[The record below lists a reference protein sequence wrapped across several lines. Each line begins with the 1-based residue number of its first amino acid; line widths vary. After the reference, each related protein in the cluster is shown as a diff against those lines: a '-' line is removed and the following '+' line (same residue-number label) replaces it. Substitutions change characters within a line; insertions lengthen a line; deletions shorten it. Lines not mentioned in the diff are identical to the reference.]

1 MRPILLIVV
10 LVGMAGPLLIG
21 CSTVT
26 PAPVGMASV
35 DEPRPDS
42 RVVVYYTHR
51 TFRCFSCLWLEKTTR
66 QTLEDSFASELAA
79 GRLEFRVVDYWADRS
94 LAERYGVDTVSV
106 IVVNIVKGEE
116 VSHRTLERLWDLK
129 AHPDELR
136 AYIKEAVRAALE
148 KTG

>member
-1 MRPILLIVV
+1 MKPVLLIVV

-21 CSTVT
+21 CSAVT
-26 PAPVGMASV
+26 PASVGMASV
-35 DEPRPDS
+35 DEHQLDS

-51 TFRCFSCLWLEKTTR
+51 TFRCFSCLWLEKTTH
-66 QTLEDSFASELAA
+66 QALEDSFASELAA

-94 LAERYGVDTVSV
+94 LAERYGVGTVSV

-148 KTG
+148 ETG